1 VDEPGQVALVV
12 YAAQKGL
19 ALFVIGSR
27 SIILAQGAGYLAKV
41 VQGK

>member
-19 ALFVIGSR
+19 ALLVIGSR
-27 SIILAQGAGYLAKV
+27 SLILALCTGDLA
-41 VQGK
+41 